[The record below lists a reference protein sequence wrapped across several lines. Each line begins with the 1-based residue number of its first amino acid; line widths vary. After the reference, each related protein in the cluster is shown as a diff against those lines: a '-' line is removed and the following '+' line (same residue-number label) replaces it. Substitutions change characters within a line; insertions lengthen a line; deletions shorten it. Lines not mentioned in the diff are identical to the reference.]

1 MATRLHANPQPL
13 TALLS
18 LLLIGAVLSLAACS
32 NDVTRRDV
40 AASLTEDVIAP
51 RYEAAALAANALD
64 ERVSRLASDP
74 TAGRLDAAR
83 EAWREA
89 RSAWSRVQAYTFGPV
104 MELRIPSL
112 VSWWP
117 ISQDKIED
125 ALGRDAISADDVRE
139 SFAADQRGF
148 SALEY
153 LLFADD
159 DLVLERLSAGDSA
172 YSQYVAAL
180 SGVIAEAMQQA
191 ADDWRGEY
199 GDAFSGS
206 GDLAI
211 AENLAIADLVR
222 IPVFLTETVGDMQ
235 LGVALGVTKP
245 EADPSVIPEGNAGAG
260 VDDLEQNLRGIQ
272 DTYLGDA
279 DGLGISDLIAQL
291 SEDAGQRMRDAL
303 SDAINAIDA
312 LKSTGQSLNDL
323 LQTDP
328 DAVAEARDA
337 IKAVQIV
344 LNTEVVSLL
353 GVTIGFSDND
363 GDS

>member
-1 MATRLHANPQPL
+1 MATRVNSYSARLI
-13 TALLS
+13 ALLS
-18 LLLIGAVLSLAACS
+18 ILLIGTALSLSACS

-40 AASLTEDVIAP
+40 AASLTELVIAP
-51 RYEAAALAANALD
+51 RYEAAAVAARALD
-64 ERVSRLASDP
+64 ERVTRLATDP
-74 TAGRLDAAR
+74 TPGRLDAAR
-83 EAWREA
+83 DAWREA
-89 RSAWSRVQAYTFGPV
+89 RSAWSRVQAYSFGPV

-117 ISQDKIED
+117 ISPEKID
-125 ALGRDAISADDVRE
+125 QTLSRDAISGEDVRE

-159 DLVLERLSAGDSA
+159 DTVLGRLGAGSGVFG
-172 YSQYVAAL
+172 QYLTAL
-180 SGVIAEAMQQA
+180 SGVIADAIEQA
-191 ADDWRGEY
+191 SNDWNGEY

-206 GDLAI
+206 GDRAI
-211 AENLAIADLVR
+211 SENLAIADLGRV
-222 IPVFLTETVGDMQ
+222 PVFMTETVGDMQ
-235 LGVALGVTKP
+235 LGVALGVTKA
-245 EADPSVIPEGNAGAG
+245 EADLSVIPEGNAGAG
-260 VDDLEQNLRGIQ
+260 VDDLEQNVRGIQ

-279 DGLGISDLIAQL
+279 DGLGISNLIAQL
-291 SEDAGQRMRDAL
+291 SEDADRRMRDVLTEAIASIEAL
-303 SDAINAIDA
+303 SGR
-312 LKSTGQSLNDL
+312 GQSLTEL

-328 DAVAEARDA
+328 DAVATARDR

-344 LNTEVVSLL
+344 FNTEIVSLL

>member
-1 MATRLHANPQPL
+1 M
-13 TALLS
+13 LS
-18 LLLIGAVLSLAACS
+18 IVVLVVTLSVSACS

-40 AASLTEDVIAP
+40 AASLAEQVIAP
-51 RYEAAALAANALD
+51 RYEVAAVAAQALD
-64 ERVSRLASDP
+64 ERVTRLASDP

-89 RSAWSRVQAYTFGPV
+89 RSAWSRLQAYSFGPV

-117 ISQDKIED
+117 ISPEKIDET
-125 ALGRDAISADDVRE
+125 LTRDAVAAEDVRE

-148 SALEY
+148 GALEY

-159 DLVLERLSAGDSA
+159 EVVLSRLGSGSDV
-172 YSQYVAAL
+172 YGPYLTAL
-180 SGVIAEAMQQA
+180 SGVIADAIQQA
-191 ADDWRGEY
+191 SDDWAGAY
-199 GDAFSGS
+199 GAAFSGT
-206 GDLAI
+206 GNRAI

-222 IPVFLTETVGDMQ
+222 VPVFLTETIGDMQ
-235 LGVALGVTKP
+235 LGVALGITKP
-245 EADPSVIPEGNAGAG
+245 EADLSVIPEGSAGAG
-260 VDDLEQNLRGIQ
+260 VDDLAQYVRGIQ
-272 DTYLGDA
+272 DTYLGDT

-291 SEDAGQRMRDAL
+291 SEDADQRMRDAL
-303 SDAINAIDA
+303 VDAIGAIES
-312 LKSTGQSLNDL
+312 LKGDGQPLRQVLES
-323 LQTDP
+323 DP

-344 LNTEVVSLL
+344 LNAEIVSLL

>member
-1 MATRLHANPQPL
+1 MATHLHANPRPL
-13 TALLS
+13 AALLS
-18 LLLIGAVLSLAACS
+18 LLLVGAVLALAACS

-51 RYEAAALAANALD
+51 RYEAAANAANALD

-83 EAWREA
+83 DAWREA

-117 ISQDKIED
+117 ISEDKIED
-125 ALGRDAISADDVRE
+125 ALGRDAISTTDVRE

-159 DLVLERLSAGDSA
+159 DLVLERLSAGDNA
-172 YSQYVAAL
+172 YSQYIAAL
-180 SGVIAEAMQQA
+180 SDVIAEAMQQA

-206 GDLAI
+206 GDRAI

-291 SEDAGQRMRDAL
+291 SEDADQRMRDAL
-303 SDAINAIDA
+303 SDAINAVNA
-312 LKSTGQSLNDL
+312 LERTGQSLNDL